1 MKIKRSRTHVEGLRN
16 LVRVL
21 RFFVIGYI
29 ILVQGYKI
37 LIEGIDIFRKLL
49 VIMQS
54 GLGWIFQTVLIVAN
68 FPSINPRRSLVYFH

>member
-1 MKIKRSRTHVEGLRN
+1 MHHVEGLRN

-21 RFFVIGYI
+21 RFFFKDTIFLLKV
-29 ILVQGYKI
+29 
-37 LIEGIDIFRKLL
+37 LIFFRKLL
-49 VIMQS
+49 AIMQS